1 MPVGL
6 EFIAVIAALIV
17 GVVVVV
23 MVAVPVCRGI
33 GWCIRQVF
41 RFVVGEIGDA
51 FRLIGAAIVGVL
63 YVPLTILNLLIGRWS
78 ACAHYGRAI
87 QSEVGTIGMCLYRIV
102 IGHPVR
108 LVGLSGLTE
117 GLERRLPAVVKAAPT
132 SDNPSARTGQFYG
145 YNITGSLAGG
155 GSGAKLYIAVPDQV
169 KFAAFQRDGINNV
182 GQVVIKSFSLQDGSS
197 LPQIVRES
205 RSLDAAKRL
214 GLILDHSLTPERF
227 YYVMRYVPGES
238 LSLTT
243 KKLHGTSPQGGLG
256 DSQLRAALGIECDL
270 VSTLSTYHQGG
281 LWHKDV
287 KPDNI
292 IIDGGSSPRA
302 HLVDFGLVSSL
313 RSAMTL
319 TTHGTEYFRDPEM
332 VRMALKGVK
341 VHEVDGTRFDIYAAG
356 AVLYSMI
363 EDSFPAHGALSSV
376 TRRCPEAVKWIIRRS
391 MTDYDKRY
399 TSADAMLADLQAVAA
414 APDPFA
420 VKPVE
425 LPSMGGAFEAPAAVV
440 DPAPQAAAQAAAAAV
455 PPGPA
460 QVAAAA
466 AAAAGAAAAGAFA
479 HVGFKPGDW
488 SNEPPRGRRAPRIRV
503 ANWWSGRTEV
513 EPGEADSPR
522 DFASMIGDMAERS
535 ARQARA
541 AVQAAMA
548 GVQAGMGQRGPVR
561 HEPVTPW
568 QPKAGPRAKAQEQLR
583 SARARVAAARERARA
598 RVGVGAM
605 RGISLGRQNSGAKGV
620 ATAILVFM
628 GGCVF
633 LGTMLLSSR
642 RPVPTI
648 VVNGD
653 TFPSA
658 VAGGH
663 ARHANSRRVR
673 EPEAAPLPVN
683 VDARVLVINDVRRP
697 WGETVTKS
705 VNDLMERLTGAGI
718 STVGEGPS
726 AEAPD
731 EAADVE
737 LAATARLILD
747 GTQTPV
753 DAPQA
758 PAKFASWFEEKH
770 PEVDAVLWIS
780 LPVGSE
786 QPRFDV
792 FTGAKKAEKAEAV
805 RQVTMAG
812 R

>member
-1 MPVGL
+1 MPGGL
-6 EFIAVIAALIV
+6 EFLAVTAALIV
-17 GVVVVV
+17 GVVLVV
-23 MVAVPVCRGI
+23 MIAVPVFKGI
-33 GWCIRQVF
+33 GWLIRQTF
-41 RFVVGEIGDA
+41 RFIVGEIGDA
-51 FRLIGAAIVGVL
+51 FRVIGALVVGVV

-87 QSEVGTIGMCLYRIV
+87 QSECGTIGMCLYRIV
-102 IGHPVR
+102 IGHPAR
-108 LVGLSGLTE
+108 LLGMSGLTE

-132 SDNPSARTGQFYG
+132 SDGPSGRTGQFYG

-169 KFAAFQRDGINNV
+169 KYAAFQREGINNV

-243 KKLHGTSPQGGLG
+243 KKLHATSPQGGLG
-256 DSQLRAALGIECDL
+256 DPQLRAALGIECDL
-270 VSTLSTYHQGG
+270 VSTLSNYHAGG

-292 IIDGGSSPRA
+292 IIDGGSKPRA

-363 EDSFPAHGALSSV
+363 EDSFPAHGALLSV

-425 LPSMGGAFEAPAAVV
+425 LPSMGGNFAAPAAAV
-440 DPAPQAAAQAAAAAV
+440 DPAPQAAAEAAAAAV

-466 AAAAGAAAAGAFA
+466 AAAAGVAAANAAAGG
-479 HVGFKPGDW
+479 VGFKPSDW

-503 ANWWSGRTEV
+503 ANWWSGRSDV
-513 EPGEADSPR
+513 EPGQADAPR

-535 ARQARA
+535 ARNARA

-548 GVQAGMGQRGPVR
+548 GVQAGLGNRGPIR
-561 HEPVTPW
+561 HEPATPW
-568 QPKAGPRAKAQEQLR
+568 QPKPGPRAKAEEQLR
-583 SARARVAAARERARA
+583 SARARVAAARERIRG
-598 RVGVGAM
+598 RVGLRTADF
-605 RGISLGRQNSGAKGV
+605 RRQNSGHKGI
-620 ATAILVFM
+620 AAAIFIFL
-628 GGCVF
+628 GGCIF
-633 LGTMLLSSR
+633 LGTMILSAQ
-642 RPVPTI
+642 RPTATV

-653 TFPSA
+653 AYPSV
-658 VAGGH
+658 VAGGSPRHPGGKH
-663 ARHANSRRVR
+663 ARQP
-673 EPEAAPLPVN
+673 EPAPLPVN

-697 WGETVTKS
+697 WGEAVTKS
-705 VNDLMERLTGAGI
+705 VHDLMERLTGAGI
-718 STVGEGPS
+718 HTVGEGPS

-731 EAADVE
+731 QDADVD
-737 LAATARLILD
+737 LAARARLVLD

-753 DAPQA
+753 DNELAPK
-758 PAKFASWFEEKH
+758 KFAKWFEDQQ
-770 PEVDAVLWIS
+770 PDVDAVLWIT
-780 LPVGSE
+780 LPMGSE

-792 FTGAKKAEKAEAV
+792 FTGPKKAEKADAV